1 MCRLLILLLS
11 VFVLVACDK
20 SFKDPKPENFIEKE
34 VMEDIMY
41 DIKLLSAA
49 RSKNFKLLKDNN
61 VNSSAYIYNK
71 YDIDS
76 LTLRQNIDYYSTY
89 SFKRFK
95 EMEMNIRKRYENEK
109 KKINAELKLKDSAR
123 EMNKKEKLV
132 KEKGIYKS
140 SLDLEKEKKEESN

>member
-1 MCRLLILLLS
+1 MYRLLIFLLS
-11 VFVLVACDK
+11 IFLLTACDK

-41 DIKLLSAA
+41 DIKLLSSA

-61 VNSSAYIYNK
+61 VNSSEYIYNK
-71 YDIDS
+71 YKIDS

-95 EMEMNIRKRYENEK
+95 EMEMNIRKRYEQEK
-109 KKINAELKLKDSAR
+109 KKINAELKLNDSVSK
-123 EMNKKEKLV
+123 MNKKEKRIKK
-132 KEKGIYKS
+132 KEVFKS
-140 SLDLEKEKKEESN
+140 SVSEELEENQENK